1 MAGENISISE
11 VREWVAAIFDAVEKS
26 GVKELNLEGRLY
38 WKLDTEEVWESEP
51 PKAIAGD
58 LADDLKDIRSDV
70 TEDLVVRSAFAWHTL
85 DHFIGALI
93 RLSAE
98 LKGFDFSSQRAG
110 TH

>member
-11 VREWVAAIFDAVEKS
+11 VREWAAAIFDAVEKS
-26 GVKELNLEGRLY
+26 GITELNLEGRLY
-38 WKLDTEEVWESEP
+38 WQLETDEVWGAEP
-51 PKAIAGD
+51 PKATAGD

-70 TEDLVVRSAFAWHTL
+70 AEDLVVRSAFAWHAL
-85 DHFIGALI
+85 DHFIGVLT

-110 TH
+110 TD